1 MMPTLQEELQLN
13 FLAVKGSIATFLVA
27 AYMKSVPMI
36 YNYFAKTPIDWSTAD
51 SEMLA
56 QYKKIIAFRN
66 SSTAIKKGTYTGYSS
81 DAVSAF
87 TMVKDAEKVLV
98 FSNLT
103 NNDAKYLVANS
114 LKGTWKDAFTGNA
127 VTLGTEI
134 TLFPF
139 QYLVLKN

>member
-1 MMPTLQEELQLN
+1 
-13 FLAVKGSIATFLVA
+13 
-27 AYMKSVPMI
+27 MI
-36 YNYFAKTPIDWSTAD
+36 YNGQEIGYAQRINYFEKNPIDWSTAD
-51 SEMLA
+51 PEMLA

-81 DAVSAF
+81 DAISAF
-87 TMVKDAEKVLV
+87 TMVKDTEKVLV
-98 FSNLT
+98 LSNLT

-134 TLFPF
+134 TLLPF